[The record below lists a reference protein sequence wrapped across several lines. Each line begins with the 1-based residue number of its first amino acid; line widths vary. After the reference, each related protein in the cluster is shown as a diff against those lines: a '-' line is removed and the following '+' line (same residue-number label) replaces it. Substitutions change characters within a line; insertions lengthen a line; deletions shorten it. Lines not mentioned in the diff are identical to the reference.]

1 MRDLDRLQMKK
12 MLVDFYSKCNKAI
25 GRCWFL
31 KNFYLFWLC
40 WVFIAGCWLSLVEL
54 NRGHSLVVMHGLFTV
69 VASLAAEQRLPRA
82 CQASVVA
89 TLSGLVAPLTWDLPG
104 PGIKLVSS
112 VLADRF
118 LTTGPP
124 GNSSYWQFLS
134 WEVQ

>member
-89 TLSGLVAPLTWDLPG
+89 TLSGLVAPGCVKSSQTSFSPG
-104 PGIKLVSS
+104 RSMGRPSVFSS
-112 VLADRF
+112 
-118 LTTGPP
+118 
-124 GNSSYWQFLS
+124 
-134 WEVQ
+134 EK